1 MGRMPSTL
9 KEFLDL
15 HILALSGGVLTPG
28 SILIGLAILLVAIAI
43 ASLGGRSLRRV
54 LGRRGLPLG
63 TQFAVSKMFNYGVL
77 ALGAMVAFNSMG
89 LKVDALIATSAL
101 LAVGIGFG
109 LQNVAQNFIS
119 GLILLVEQPVRKGDF
134 VRVGDT
140 LGVVDDIGLRATH
153 IVTRDEVTIIV
164 PNSALVTE
172 AVINHSRPTTNLRTR
187 IAVGV
192 AYGTDTHLVRDVL
205 IATAHASP
213 NVLRE
218 PAPDIRFEGFGDW
231 SLNFGLLV
239 WIEDPRMDLKIS
251 SELRFAIDA
260 AFREKGIVM
269 PFPQREIHMHPT
281 RDGSIVPPLPAKP
294 SAGTS

>member
-1 MGRMPSTL
+1 MPTAL

-28 SILIGLAILLVAIAI
+28 SILIGLAVLLVAIGI
-43 ASLGGRSLRRV
+43 ASLGGRSLRRI
-54 LGRRGLPLG
+54 LGQRGLPLG
-63 TQFAVSKMFNYGVL
+63 TQFAVSKMFNYGVV

-89 LKVDALIATSAL
+89 LKLDALIATSAL
-101 LAVGIGFG
+101 VAVGIGFG

-119 GLILLVEQPVRKGDF
+119 GLILLIEQPVRKGDF
-134 VRVGDT
+134 VRVGDA

-153 IVTRDEVTIIV
+153 IITRDEVTIIV
-164 PNSALVTE
+164 PNSSLVTE

-187 IAVGV
+187 INVGV
-192 AYGTDTHLVRDVL
+192 AYGTDTHFVRDVL
-205 IATAHASP
+205 LATALESP

-218 PAPDIRFEGFGDW
+218 PAPDVRFEGFGDS

-251 SELRFAIDA
+251 SDLRYAIDA
-260 AFREKGIVM
+260 AFRKAGIVI
-269 PFPQREIHMHPT
+269 PFPQREIHVHSA
-281 RDGSIVPPLPAKP
+281 RDGSIVPASPAKA
-294 SAGTS
+294 ST